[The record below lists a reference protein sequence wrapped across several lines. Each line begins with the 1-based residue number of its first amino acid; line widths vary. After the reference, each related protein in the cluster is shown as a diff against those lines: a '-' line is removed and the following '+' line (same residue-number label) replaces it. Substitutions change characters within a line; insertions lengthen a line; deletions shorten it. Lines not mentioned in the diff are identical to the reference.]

1 MNKVFRTVFFAT
13 LFLTGVGLLQVH
25 AQQNHFVYLQ
35 SDDKQ
40 PFTAVIN
47 GKTFKASSIGYV
59 IIPKLTDGRYPLV
72 ISFPNKKFPD
82 QQFGF
87 DVNKTDIGFAL
98 KNYGAKGWGLFNL
111 QSLEITMA
119 GEEAKN
125 VAKANGFG
133 DMLSNAVNDT
143 SLNVPPPVKEPAK
156 EATVVKDVAS
166 DAPPAIAEQVA
177 IITVPKTETV
187 AENIPVSIA
196 PAAATKKKGTK
207 APVTDNIAVQKIA
220 EQTTDEGIN
229 MVFVEKSATGKDTV
243 TIVLPKPKET
253 QPKNTDSAI
262 VEKAVTNLVSADT
275 GKLNPVMQKAEEIN
289 MPDTVAGSQLNNP
302 FFNSKEEAVAAKIST
317 MDTATTTVES
327 KVEQNNPVAAEPAIT
342 VAKHD
347 CKTMLA
353 DNDFEKLRKKLFST
367 TGNDKMI
374 QVAQKY
380 MEDKCVTAAQ
390 VKTLSGN
397 FLSDEARF
405 DFFSAAYPHVSDTA
419 EFSSLQSQLIDP
431 LYKKRFQAMLK

>member
-1 MNKVFRTVFFAT
+1 
-13 LFLTGVGLLQVH
+13 
-25 AQQNHFVYLQ
+25 
-35 SDDKQ
+35 
-40 PFTAVIN
+40 
-47 GKTFKASSIGYV
+47 
-59 IIPKLTDGRYPLV
+59 
-72 ISFPNKKFPD
+72 
-82 QQFGF
+82 
-87 DVNKTDIGFAL
+87 
-98 KNYGAKGWGLFNL
+98 
-111 QSLEITMA
+111 
-119 GEEAKN
+119 
-125 VAKANGFG
+125 
-133 DMLSNAVNDT
+133 VNDT